1 MGSAGGD
8 ACSHCSRAGPELGTD
23 GEGIGADEGSGS
35 GSEPGASGSDE
46 RDPTGFR
53 LLRQRDVRD
62 RLPSVP
68 LATKIDAQLG
78 LEIDRRTVT
87 ARRLVPRLAA
97 WPAPKPKKMTM
108 AGPFGA
114 GYDR

>member
-53 LLRQRDVRD
+53 LLRQRDVRV
-62 RLPSVP
+62 R
-68 LATKIDAQLG
+68 
-78 LEIDRRTVT
+78 
-87 ARRLVPRLAA
+87 
-97 WPAPKPKKMTM
+97 PAPKPKKMTM